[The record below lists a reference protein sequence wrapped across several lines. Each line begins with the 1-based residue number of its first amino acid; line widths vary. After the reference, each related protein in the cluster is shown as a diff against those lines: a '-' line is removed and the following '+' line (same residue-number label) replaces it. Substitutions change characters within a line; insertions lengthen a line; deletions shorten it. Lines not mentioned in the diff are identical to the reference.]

1 MKQNIDDESQNK
13 IEFLN
18 GGDETLITLYKV
30 MQLTLCHDI
39 TVNEFFNKIISLISP
54 AMQIPSDIHV
64 RILYDENEYKSE
76 DFKDYQWTYSS
87 KIVVFGS
94 ISGILEVKS
103 CSNEGK
109 FLRREVTI
117 IDTIAI
123 EIGKYLEQN
132 QLRLRLQETENQL
145 CELTDGLSNWIWFPE
160 QRELK
165 AFLRKQAKQKTH
177 EYIDKE
183 YQIEQIIESVSEG
196 ILVLDTE
203 GKIIFANKTIKDYFH
218 KIMGEILLIG
228 TNIVLSDRDH
238 IFLKPIKQIFM
249 GTDLNLCINSSNPYF

>member
-1 MKQNIDDESQNK
+1 M
-13 IEFLN
+13 
-18 GGDETLITLYKV
+18 
-30 MQLTLCHDI
+30 
-39 TVNEFFNKIISLISP
+39 
-54 AMQIPSDIHV
+54 
-64 RILYDENEYKSE
+64 
-76 DFKDYQWTYSS
+76 
-87 KIVVFGS
+87 
-94 ISGILEVKS
+94 
-103 CSNEGK
+103 
-109 FLRREVTI
+109 
-117 IDTIAI
+117 
-123 EIGKYLEQN
+123 
-132 QLRLRLQETENQL
+132 QETENQL

-177 EYIDKE
+177 EYTDKE

-218 KIMGEILLIG
+218 KIMGEMLLIG

-249 GTDLNLCINSSNPYF
+249 GTASNYTTIEAIPGLYLQFCSSSNIMHEFGSMGPIIEVKNVTSFIEYNNMRKQFISNVSHELRTPISVVIQSITNLKIFKTHLSEDIQHQ